1 MIRIEPFAPEH
12 LARLVVRPEQRG
24 EAERLHQAG
33 GAAAERG
40 PSFSAFDEAGNL
52 IACAGLA
59 ENGPDY
65 ATAWAMFGEGL
76 RPGLWARLTR
86 AIAAVLE
93 TSGYRRI
100 DMLAR
105 ADFPAAHRFARALGF
120 EQDMILYA
128 RHDEPLFHADVSR
141 GTPASAGAGSATSE
155 GGQG

>member
-12 LARLVVRPEQRG
+12 LARLDVRPEQRG
-24 EAERLHQAG
+24 DAERLHQAG

-40 PSFSAFDEAGNL
+40 PAFTAFDEAG
-52 IACAGLA
+52 AVVGCAGLA

-65 ATAWAMFGEGL
+65 ATAWAMFADGL
-76 RPGLWARLTR
+76 RPAIWAGLTR

-100 DMLAR
+100 DMLVR

-120 EQDMILYA
+120 EQDMILFA
-128 RHDEPLFHADVSR
+128 RHDEPLLQCSTRNVPR
-141 GTPASAGAGSATSE
+141 GEE
-155 GGQG
+155 G